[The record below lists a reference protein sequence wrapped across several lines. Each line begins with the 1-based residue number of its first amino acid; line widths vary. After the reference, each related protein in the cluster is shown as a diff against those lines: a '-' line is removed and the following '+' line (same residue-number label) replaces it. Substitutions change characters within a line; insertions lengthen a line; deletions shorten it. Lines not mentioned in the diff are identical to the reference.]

1 VSISKL
7 GLQETLHTERSPNK
21 CSIFWLGL
29 LLGVA
34 AVLLYART
42 LHFGYVNYDDTDYIL
57 DNPHVSTGVS
67 LKNALWAVR
76 ESYAANWH
84 PLTWMSHMLDCQL
97 FGTNPGPPHVVNF
110 IFHTANSILLFL
122 LLFRMTG
129 LLWQSWITAAFFAF
143 HPLHVESVAWIAE
156 RKDVLS
162 AFFFFL
168 CLLCY
173 VRYVES
179 GATCETRHN
188 DRIETSSPQP
198 FPPKEERETWLAVT
212 NNAACRASRR
222 CWYVLGLALF
232 VCGLMSKPMLVTL
245 PFVLLLLDYW
255 PLQRFLPPENKAL
268 RPSQPSSQKLAKFK
282 LRDLLQEKIPFFALS
297 AACCVVTFFAQKSA
311 GAVASLDSTPFGAR
325 LANSTLAYFCYLGK
339 TFWPKTLF
347 IPYVPDL
354 NQNAALPWIAGSAIL
369 VLTALVILIRSRRYL
384 AVGWFWYLGTLAP
397 VIGIL
402 KVGDQ
407 TMADRYTYIP
417 SVGIF
422 LITTWGCAE
431 IFTRLR
437 IPRSIRISVS
447 IAAICGCVLL
457 SFRQIAYWKNGETLF
472 LHSLA
477 ADPTNLVA
485 LACLASSYAT
495 DPDANVRNGEKAVA
509 LATACVEQT
518 HRGEPEYLD
527 ILSTAYAETGQFQ
540 LALQSAQAAAR
551 LLEKT
556 GQPFLL
562 SQVNAHIKCY
572 TAGRAVRSK

>member
-1 VSISKL
+1 VSIPKL
-7 GLQETLHTERSPNK
+7 GLQETPHTESSLNK
-21 CSIFWLGL
+21 RNIFWLGV

-34 AVLLYART
+34 TILLYSRT
-42 LHFGYVNYDDTDYIL
+42 LHFGYVNYDDTDYVL
-57 DNPHVSTGVS
+57 DNPHVSTGFS
-67 LKNALWAVR
+67 LGNVLWALR

-110 IFHTANSILLFL
+110 TFHAANSILLFL
-122 LLFRMTG
+122 LLFRMTRS
-129 LLWQSWITAAFFAF
+129 LWSSWISAAFFAF

-173 VRYVES
+173 VSYVES
-179 GATCETRHN
+179 GA
-188 DRIETSSPQP
+188 SPEA
-198 FPPKEERETWLAVT
+198 KVST
-212 NNAACRASRR
+212 R
-222 CWYVLGLALF
+222 CWYGRGLALF
-232 VCGLMSKPMLVTL
+232 ACGLLSKPMLVTL

-255 PLQRFLPPENKAL
+255 PLQRFLPSRNPPST
-268 RPSQPSSQKLAKFK
+268 PSQPSFPKLAKFNA
-282 LRDLLQEKIPFFALS
+282 RDLLQEKIPFFALS
-297 AACCVVTFFAQKSA
+297 AACSVVTFFAQKSA

-325 LANSTLAYFCYLGK
+325 LANSTLAYFRYLGK

-347 IPYVPDL
+347 IPYVPDPE
-354 NQNAALPWIAGSAIL
+354 QSQVLPWIAGSAIL
-369 VLTALVILIRSRRYL
+369 FLTALVILMRSRRYL

-431 IFTRLR
+431 LFARLR
-437 IPRSIRISVS
+437 LSKTMRISVS
-447 IAAICGCVLL
+447 VAAICGCLVL
-457 SFRQIAYWKNGETLF
+457 SFRQVAYWRNGETLF

-495 DPDANVRNGEKAVA
+495 DPDSHVRNGEKAVA

-540 LALQSAQAAAR
+540 LALQTAQAAAR
-551 LLEKT
+551 LLQT
-556 GQPFLL
+556 NGQAFLL
-562 SQVNAHIKCY
+562 SQVNAHIRSY
-572 TAGRAVRSK
+572 TARHAVRSK